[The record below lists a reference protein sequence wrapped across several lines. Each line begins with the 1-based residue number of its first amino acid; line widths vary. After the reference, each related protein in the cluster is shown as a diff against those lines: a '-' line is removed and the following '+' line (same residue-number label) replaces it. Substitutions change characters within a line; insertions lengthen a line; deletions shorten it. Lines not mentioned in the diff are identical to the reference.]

1 MKALKIEKPFK
12 IFIDDYPTPELMNG
26 YTLLKVSACGLCG
39 TDLKIYH
46 GETEANYP
54 IVPGHEIVGEVV
66 KSDVYAPGTKVVVD
80 PNSPCGVC
88 DSCRQGRPH
97 LCESLEATGVTRDGG
112 FAEFV
117 LVKNSQVY
125 PLGNVPVNKAVFAE
139 PLSCVLH
146 GLDLVGNVH
155 VSDVLVVGGGP
166 IGSIFAILIDRFS
179 VGKLFLIEVEEKRGE
194 FLKEVILKNSRA
206 EVIEHSPEDKFD
218 VVVEASGSVK
228 GLKSAFEHLKPGGKL
243 LIFGVPSHRDSLNFR
258 PFDVYKH
265 EYTIM
270 GSYVNPLTMSKA
282 VKILQGSS
290 IIFENLVT
298 DVLDLQGLI
307 GYIEGHRTPLMK
319 AVYTN

>member
-39 TDLKIYH
+39 TDLKIYR

-80 PNSPCGVC
+80 PNSSCGVC

-125 PLGNVPVNKAVFAE
+125 PLGNVPVSKAVFAE

-166 IGSIFAILIDRFS
+166 VGSIFAILIDRFS
-179 VGKLFLIEVEEKRGE
+179 VGKLFLIEVEEKRRE

-206 EVIEHSPEDKFD
+206 EVIEHPPEDKFD

-243 LIFGVPSHRDSLNFR
+243 LIFGVLSHRDSLNFR

-282 VKILQGSS
+282 VKILQDSS

-307 GYIEGHRTPLMK
+307 GYIGGCKTPLMK